1 MLFWKVKCP
10 LGTLLLGDGQVFV
23 SVGIEEK
30 RVLSPREG
38 FSTNVEVLVVGRERD
53 VAIVL
58 GHEVL
63 LVLSVF
69 TLNLLHP
76 EVTSCDRGKT
86 AVEADL
92 TPEVGGAFSV
102 MYDGFAFCGPVFG
115 SSVDNDGAG

>member
-1 MLFWKVKCP
+1 M
-10 LGTLLLGDGQVFV
+10 
-23 SVGIEEK
+23 GIEEK

-76 EVTSCDRGKT
+76 EVTSCNCFVRVNLRLFLARVKYHLLAGKQ
-86 AVEADL
+86 
-92 TPEVGGAFSV
+92 P
-102 MYDGFAFCGPVFG
+102 
-115 SSVDNDGAG
+115 